1 MKKTVLYICFFG
13 ILFHG
18 FSQKIPHD
26 FPKTY
31 QIVAIDSSNN
41 YYFIFVD
48 EPNKAITNEHSKY
61 ITYRDSICND
71 HFEINFNGDNFKHLI
86 LSLKIEKLKRN
97 ISIGE
102 IYDLSLICITCGEVL
117 SATRVYDYIGH
128 RTYILNSV
136 HIFFTKEIKG
146 LHYTQNIDTIKHY
159 DSIIEQNDRF
169 DSQMVTIYLR
179 LSNANTCYSKWFDYT
194 LNNAREIDYQCI
206 QCETLFEDK
215 DCTVIFD
222 TINCE
227 DYSKEGILRMK
238 LLYQYKKN
246 AFILIEKGQN
256 KISGWIPFDNFIER
270 KKKSRL

>member
-1 MKKTVLYICFFG
+1 MKRLVFFIFLLG
-13 ILFHG
+13 CVIHG
-18 FSQKIPHD
+18 FSQEILYD
-26 FPKTY
+26 SPKTY
-31 QIVAIDSSNN
+31 QIVAIDSSDN

-48 EPNKAITNEHSKY
+48 EPNKAITNEHGKY
-61 ITYRDSICND
+61 IVSTNSICHD
-71 HFEINFNGDNFKHLI
+71 YFEINFNDPNFKYVI
-86 LSLKIEKLKRN
+86 LTPKIKNVKPT
-97 ISIGE
+97 ISIGLN
-102 IYDLSLICITCGEVL
+102 YNLSLMSYGGEGSSV
-117 SATRVYDYIGH
+117 TYDYVGL
-128 RTYILNSV
+128 RTYLKMFPTDHYYIA
-136 HIFFTKEIKG
+136 KEIKG
-146 LHYTQNIDTIKHY
+146 LYYTQNIDTIKYY
-159 DSIIEQNDRF
+159 DAIIYQNGWF

-215 DCTVIFD
+215 DCTIIFD

-227 DYSKEGILRMK
+227 DYSEEGILKMK

-270 KKKSRL
+270 KKSKL